1 VIAMTEGMRK
11 REAFCLRA
19 VALIAINILAAIY
32 DSQWLYA
39 AIAADFAV
47 LGYSLT
53 QIEKT
58 REVLVTKKRGGK

>member
-1 VIAMTEGMRK
+1 MTQGMNRK
-11 REAFCLRA
+11 EIFWLRA
-19 VALIAINILAAIY
+19 LALGAINALAMIY

-53 QIEKT
+53 QIDKVKEAVTGVKEKT
-58 REVLVTKKRGGK
+58 TT